1 VLFCAVSDAI
11 GMSHKTPT
19 RAIDA
24 RAARCFLLSG
34 RDLTQVVEMAGFEAE
49 RALFIRSWAVAM
61 QARGW
66 ALDGATIDAMA
77 ALDAALCTAP
87 AVARLRRAAL
97 SA

>member
-1 VLFCAVSDAI
+1 
-11 GMSHKTPT
+11 
-19 RAIDA
+19 
-24 RAARCFLLSG
+24 
-34 RDLTQVVEMAGFEAE
+34 
-49 RALFIRSWAVAM
+49 M